1 MQFDVAVIGGGPA
14 GSSAAITAARAGLR
28 VLLVEKGPYG
38 RDKVCGDGLTPR
50 AIAAL
55 DELKI
60 DHSVAH
66 RIDGLRMI
74 AGKTQRELAWPTTSR
89 FPNHGAV
96 WPRQKF
102 DNHLLD
108 IAIASGAEVR
118 FESEALP
125 VLEGDRVVGVQV
137 GSEVF
142 KSSLVVLATG
152 AQGAAAK
159 MLGAVRDPDETF
171 GLAIR
176 AYAPTPR
183 HAERHLE
190 ACLSLRDEHGTP
202 ALDTAKSVLL
212 ALAIRS
218 FSKPELDY
226 TICADESIKQ
236 LGEHLGLDQSDSKTK
251 GKDAISNALRFLEWF
266 GGLRTLRKG
275 GGKLKK
281 PTVRE
286 VIPHALLSKREV
298 TRSES
303 ELSDDL
309 NGNESDLNGREP
321 DLNGKALHLNGK
333 DSELIGSEPVTPS
346 SYQVITKTPP
356 YINHESEIEISNEE
370 YEDYLSQ
377 LENSKNFALEEVK
390 KLGRGKFQEP
400 ARNRFDSGEDRF

>member
-251 GKDAISNALRFLEWF
+251 GKDAISNALRFLEWA
-266 GGLRTLRKG
+266 GLLRTLRKG

-286 VIPHALLSKREV
+286 VIPYALLSKRV
-298 TRSES
+298 TTRSES

-346 SYQVITKTPP
+346 SYQVITKTPH
-356 YINHESEIEISNEE
+356 I
-370 YEDYLSQ
+370 
-377 LENSKNFALEEVK
+377 
-390 KLGRGKFQEP
+390 
-400 ARNRFDSGEDRF
+400 

>member
-1 MQFDVAVIGGGPA
+1 MKKLSPNWKATAPIGG
-14 GSSAAITAARAGLR
+14 
-28 VLLVEKGPYG
+28 
-38 RDKVCGDGLTPR
+38 
-50 AIAAL
+50 
-55 DELKI
+55 
-60 DHSVAH
+60 
-66 RIDGLRMI
+66 
-74 AGKTQRELAWPTTSR
+74 Q
-89 FPNHGAV
+89 
-96 WPRQKF
+96 
-102 DNHLLD
+102 
-108 IAIASGAEVR
+108 
-118 FESEALP
+118 
-125 VLEGDRVVGVQV
+125 
-137 GSEVF
+137 
-142 KSSLVVLATG
+142 
-152 AQGAAAK
+152 
-159 MLGAVRDPDETF
+159 
-171 GLAIR
+171 LAILVQEISTSELESKLNEYR
-176 AYAPTPR
+176 ALFPKK
-183 HAERHLE
+183 
-190 ACLSLRDEHGTP
+190 TP
-202 ALDTAKSVLL
+202 ALDTAKSVWL

-218 FSKPELDY
+218 FPNPELDY
-226 TICADESIKQ
+226 IICADESIKQ

-251 GKDAISNALRFLEWF
+251 GRDAISNALRFLEWF

-309 NGNESDLNGREP
+309 NGNESDLNGKEP

-333 DSELIGSEPVTPS
+333 DSDLIGSRPVTPS

-400 ARNRFDSGEDRF
+400 AKNPFDSGEDRF